1 MYNDS
6 VAVIKPVE
14 NGPSAKAG
22 IKAGDRILYAD
33 KTKLFGRKLPSDSL
47 FSKLKGTVGSD
58 IELTIFRKSE
68 GKKLKIKIKEM
79 LFR

>member
-33 KTKLFGRKLPSDSL
+33 KRNYLGVNCQVIVCFLN
-47 FSKLKGTVGSD
+47 
-58 IELTIFRKSE
+58 
-68 GKKLKIKIKEM
+68 
-79 LFR
+79 